1 MSVQKLRETIL
12 NKIYRATEK
21 ALGQIPEHLEL
32 DFPPNTDLGHFAVGC
47 FSLAKQFRQS
57 PVEIAK
63 KIAKK
68 ITPDDVIQEVN
79 ISGPYLNINI
89 FPDVLFGE
97 FCSEIISKNNKY
109 GESSV
114 GQGTRGMVEYL
125 SPNTN
130 KPLHLG
136 HLRNGALGMSISKI
150 LEATGHWV
158 VKANLINDRGVHI
171 CKSMLAWK
179 RWGSGST
186 PESEGLKG
194 DHFVGTWYVRF
205 AREAD
210 ENQTIEDDVQIM
222 LQQWEADDPKTVKLW
237 KTMNNWVYDGFA
249 ETYKNFGLEFNVFY
263 YESDTYKVGKD
274 VIQKGLE
281 ENVFSKDDHGNTV
294 FHLPVA
300 EFGQEKGGEAKKVTL
315 LRPDGTSLY
324 ITQDIA
330 TSILKIEEHKLYF
343 SIYVVGS
350 EQEHHF
356 KCLFQILSSLGY
368 EWAKDC
374 YHLSYGMVYLPEGKM
389 KSREGK
395 IVDADVLIAEI
406 KKLAADEIR
415 QRDPEGRLSDDE
427 INHRAEKIGIGAIK
441 FYLLRVRPTQ
451 SINFDPAE
459 SISFDGFTGPYCQYA
474 YARIFGILTKAQDS
488 ASNLQDCDFSLLGNA
503 EELLLLQKLIQFP
516 EEINNAVQ
524 GFNPSK
530 IAVHIFNTAK
540 AFNQFYNKHHVLRA
554 ENEKLVTARLALI
567 KATAIVLRKGLN
579 LLGIEVLENM

>member
-47 FSLAKQFRQS
+47 FPLAKQFRQS
-57 PVEIAK
+57 PAEIAK

-79 ISGPYLNINI
+79 VSGPYLNINI

-97 FCSEIISKNNKY
+97 FCSEIISENNKY

-194 DHFVGTWYVRF
+194 DHFVGSWYVRF

-210 ENQTIEDDVQIM
+210 KNQTIEDDVQIM
-222 LQQWEADDPKTVKLW
+222 LQQWEADDPKTIELW

-281 ENVFSKDDHGNTV
+281 ENVFSKDDHGNIV

-330 TSILKIEEHKLYF
+330 TSILK
-343 SIYVVGS
+343 
-350 EQEHHF
+350 
-356 KCLFQILSSLGY
+356 
-368 EWAKDC
+368 
-374 YHLSYGMVYLPEGKM
+374 
-389 KSREGK
+389 
-395 IVDADVLIAEI
+395 
-406 KKLAADEIR
+406 
-415 QRDPEGRLSDDE
+415 
-427 INHRAEKIGIGAIK
+427 
-441 FYLLRVRPTQ
+441 
-451 SINFDPAE
+451 
-459 SISFDGFTGPYCQYA
+459 
-474 YARIFGILTKAQDS
+474 
-488 ASNLQDCDFSLLGNA
+488 
-503 EELLLLQKLIQFP
+503 
-516 EEINNAVQ
+516 
-524 GFNPSK
+524 
-530 IAVHIFNTAK
+530 
-540 AFNQFYNKHHVLRA
+540 
-554 ENEKLVTARLALI
+554 
-567 KATAIVLRKGLN
+567 
-579 LLGIEVLENM
+579 

>member
-21 ALGQIPEHLEL
+21 ALGQIPVHLEL

-47 FSLAKQFRQS
+47 FPLAKQFRQS
-57 PVEIAK
+57 PAEIAK

-68 ITPDDVIQEVN
+68 ITPDDIIQEVN

-97 FCSEIISKNNKY
+97 FCSEIISEDNKY

-114 GQGTRGMVEYL
+114 GQGIRGMVEYL

-194 DHFVGTWYVRF
+194 DHFVGSWYVRF
-205 AREAD
+205 AQEAD
-210 ENQTIEDDVQIM
+210 KNQTIEDDVQIM
-222 LQQWEADDPKTVKLW
+222 LQQWEADDPETVKLW

-249 ETYKNFGLEFNVFY
+249 ETYKNFGLEFDVFY
-263 YESDTYKVGKD
+263 YESDTYKMGKD

-281 ENVFSKDDHGNTV
+281 ENIFSKDDHDNTI
-294 FHLPVA
+294 FHLPET

-330 TSILKIEEHKLYF
+330 TSILKIEEHKLDF

-350 EQEHHF
+350 EQDHHF

-395 IVDADVLIAEI
+395 VVDADVLIAEI

-427 INHRAEKIGIGAIK
+427 INHRANKIGIGAIK
-441 FYLLRVRPTQ
+441 FYLLRARPTQ

-474 YARIFGILTKAQDS
+474 YARIFGILAKAQDS
-488 ASNLQDCDFSLLGNA
+488 ASNLQYCDFSLLGNA

-524 GFNPSK
+524 GFSPSK

-567 KATAIVLRKGLN
+567 KATAIVLRKGLS